1 MATPSAKLVAF
12 AAGVNSG
19 KSGYEAAVSA
29 GYAESTAR
37 VMTATLLER
46 ARTAGLVL
54 TIAEATAPL
63 DAIRA
68 AVKPEDWT
76 AIAQRA
82 LDDAKGGDRAAR
94 QWLSD
99 YLIGKPSQPVEHAG
113 KLEFVF
119 RYSGDPADD
128 EDDDSDD

>member
-1 MATPSAKLVAF
+1 MASDRLVKF
-12 AAGVNSG
+12 AAYVNAG
-19 KSGYEAAVSA
+19 KPEGEAARMA
-29 GYAESTAR
+29 GYADATASTKLGPLR
-37 VMTATLLER
+37 ER
-46 ARTAGLVL
+46 ARAAGLLL

-68 AVKPEDWT
+68 AVSPADWT

-82 LDDAKGGDRAAR
+82 LDDAKGGDKAAR

-99 YLIGKPSQPVEHAG
+99 YLIGKAAQPVEHKG

-119 RYSGDPADD
+119 SYEGEPADD
-128 EDDDSDD
+128 DNDDD

>member
-1 MATPSAKLVAF
+1 MASDRLVKF
-12 AAGVNSG
+12 AAYVNAG
-19 KSGYEAAVSA
+19 KPEGEAARMA
-29 GYAESTAR
+29 GYADATASTKLGPLR
-37 VMTATLLER
+37 ER
-46 ARTAGLVL
+46 ARAAGLLL

-68 AVKPEDWT
+68 AVKPADWT

-82 LDDAKGGDRAAR
+82 LDDAKGGDKAAR

-99 YLIGKPSQPVEHAG
+99 YLIGKAAQPVEHAG

-119 RYSGDPADD
+119 SYEGEPVGDDN
-128 EDDDSDD
+128 DDD